1 MRWLAGL
8 LMMACGVVFADSTDE
23 LFVAARD
30 AYKARDERTLAAD
43 VQRLQAEN
51 YVLAPYAD
59 YWRLLL
65 HLEQANT
72 SEIQDFLSRYADL
85 PFSDRVRA
93 EWLKQ
98 LGKRQDWA
106 AFFDE
111 LPRLQREDAGVSCY
125 ALLGR
130 DIQGSAGALQ
140 EGKALWLTAA
150 EQPPNCEVLYDRMQ
164 QKGVLDTDD
173 VWARVRLTLSRSE
186 EHTS

>member
-30 AYKARDERTLAAD
+30 AYKARDERALAVD
-43 VQRLQAEN
+43 VQRLRAEN

-59 YWRLLL
+59 YWLLLL
-65 HLEQANT
+65 HLEQT
-72 SEIQDFLSRYADL
+72 STPEVQDFLSRYADL

-111 LPRLQREDAGVSCY
+111 LPRLQREDAGVTCY
-125 ALLGR
+125 ALLGQR
-130 DIQGSAGALQ
+130 YPGERGCTAG
-140 EGKALWLTAA
+140 G
-150 EQPPNCEVLYDRMQ
+150 
-164 QKGVLDTDD
+164 
-173 VWARVRLTLSRSE
+173 
-186 EHTS
+186 